1 VRRALEKPDENQK
14 RFARDAV
21 RSRASWSRQP
31 VSLSV
36 SLVVIGDKILGQ
48 NLRYSA
54 TKFRELED

>member
-36 SLVVIGDKILGQ
+36 SLVVIDKTSA
-48 NLRYSA
+48 YSA

>member
-36 SLVVIGDKILGQ
+36 SLVVIGNKTCA
-48 NLRYSA
+48 YSA